1 MKKVIL
7 CAAVVSAFSFA
18 SCEKERN
25 CTCTTTSTFGGAST
39 TSTSIRT
46 FKDVTKGQAKTLC
59 KGWTETD
66 GNGAVT
72 TADCKLN

>member
-7 CAAVVSAFSFA
+7 FAAVASAFSFA

-25 CTCTTTSTFGGAST
+25 CTCTTSYTFAGTT
-39 TSTSIRT
+39 TSSTSVKT
-46 FKDVTKGQAKTLC
+46 YKDVTKSQAKTLC
-59 KGWTETD
+59 AGYTETD
-66 GNGAVT
+66 PNGAVT